1 MVLDC
6 AGGESKAKAHENFE
20 MPCQLQS
27 VIDELARQGKRG
39 IGDDVI
45 HGLRGQCEVL
55 HHEAEATIN
64 DIGTGSRQAMRPR
77 RFYYTAH
84 SGVRIVDTAYEG
96 LDGE

>member
-55 HHEAEATIN
+55 HHKAEATIN
-64 DIGTGSRQAMRPR
+64 DIGTGSRQCPPSALVGQIRQIEEGSV
-77 RFYYTAH
+77 
-84 SGVRIVDTAYEG
+84 SGSS
-96 LDGE
+96 